1 MEFQAS
7 KRNIRTFIMLNQFN
21 ETLFKLLGYEQAMEL
36 MVTFSSADAPTQKR
50 YGNFPSVFSDYR
62 IKI

>member
-1 MEFQAS
+1 
-7 KRNIRTFIMLNQFN
+7 MLNQFN
-21 ETLFKLLGYEQAMEL
+21 ETLFKLLWYEQAMEL
-36 MVTFSSADAPTQKR
+36 MVTFSSTDAPTQKR